1 MKDIKELFKKT
12 YGFEPIND
20 EQLDLFIDYLDKRLS
35 YREKLYIFNEYGVD
49 LLGAEDIE
57 KHIIVSMKHP
67 LIKKKINPPISWQ

>member
-1 MKDIKELFKKT
+1 MKNIKELFKKT
-12 YGFEPIND
+12 YGLEPING

-57 KHIIVSMKHP
+57 KHIIVSMRHP
-67 LIKKKINPPISWQ
+67 VIKNKTQEIS

>member
-12 YGFEPIND
+12 YGFEPVND

-49 LLGAEDIE
+49 LLDTEDIE
-57 KHIIVSMKHP
+57 KHIIVSMRHP
-67 LIKKKINPPISWQ
+67 VIKNKMQKTS